1 MTELTEEL
9 QERVDLI
16 KHKLKFIEQ
25 KPAVACITQLE
36 PLIFAGDE
44 LAQLI
49 SVAGGESSTLDA
61 NPDIIILMP
70 EGYVIEQTIK
80 EIFSLMQ
87 LPNFAE
93 LKAIK
98 NNRLYISD
106 STKDV
111 TINPEATVEQLENLA
126 EIINPKQFIFGN
138 EGEAWVKFSL

>member
-1 MTELTEEL
+1 
-9 QERVDLI
+9 
-16 KHKLKFIEQ
+16 
-25 KPAVACITQLE
+25 
-36 PLIFAGDE
+36 
-44 LAQLI
+44 
-49 SVAGGESSTLDA
+49 
-61 NPDIIILMP
+61 
-70 EGYVIEQTIK
+70 
-80 EIFSLMQ
+80 MQ

-126 EIINPKQFIFGN
+126 EIINPKQFVFGN